1 MKKNT
6 TGKKRYIFTRAES
19 GVVESE
25 WEKLFTDQQ
34 AHDYFT
40 LLISGT
46 FSPFTTFNYHL
57 KTPNKKL

>member
-1 MKKNT
+1 MKKQL
-6 TGKKRYIFTRAES
+6 KRYIFTRAES
-19 GVVESE
+19 GVIISE

-34 AHDYFT
+34 AQDYFS

-57 KTPNKKL
+57 KQ